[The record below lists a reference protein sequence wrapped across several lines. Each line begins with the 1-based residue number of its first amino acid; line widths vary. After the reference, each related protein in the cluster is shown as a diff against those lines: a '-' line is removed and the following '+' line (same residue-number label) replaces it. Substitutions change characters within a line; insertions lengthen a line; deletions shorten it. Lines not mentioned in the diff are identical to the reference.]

1 MVRSSFWRAAAIAG
15 ALAAAS
21 AASVPPAAAQ
31 QLPAPIVMIVDIQG
45 VQQGSKAFKS
55 IQGQMQTHRQSFQKE
70 IGEQENQLRSA
81 EQELQRQRTI
91 LAPEAFAQKQRE
103 FQERVN
109 TVQRNAQ
116 SRRRQL
122 EEAFNEAMQQVQ
134 RALLTVVGK
143 LAEERGA
150 TLVLPK
156 SLVVLV
162 DKKYDVSDEA
172 LKRLDQSITQVS
184 VKLPAKK

>member
-1 MVRSSFWRAAAIAG
+1 MSKLGFFRAAAAG
-15 ALAAAS
+15 ALLGAAVAGT
-21 AASVPPAAAQ
+21 VLPAAAQ
-31 QLPAPIVMIVDIQG
+31 TLPAPIIMIVDIQG
-45 VQQGSKAFKS
+45 VQQGSRAFKN
-55 IQGQMQTHRQSFQKE
+55 IQAQMQTHRQTFQKE
-70 IGEQENQLRSA
+70 ISDQEGQLRTA

-91 LAPEAFAQKQRE
+91 LSPDAFGQKQRE

-109 TVQRNAQ
+109 NVQRNAQ

-134 RALLTVVGK
+134 RTLLQVVGK

-150 TLVLPK
+150 TVVLPK
-156 SLVVLV
+156 TLVVLV
-162 DKKYDVSDEA
+162 DKRFDVSDEA
-172 LKRLDQSITQVS
+172 LKRLDTAITQVA

>member
-1 MVRSSFWRAAAIAG
+1 MMQFGFWRATAVAAMLGVGIAG
-15 ALAAAS
+15 TTL
-21 AASVPPAAAQ
+21 PAMAQ
-31 QLPAPIVMIVDIQG
+31 QLTPPIIMIVDVQG

-55 IQGQMQTHRQSFQKE
+55 IQGQMQTHRQAFQKE
-70 IGEQENQLRSA
+70 IGDQEGQLRTA

-91 LAPEAFAQKQRE
+91 LSPEAFAQKQRE

-109 TVQRNAQ
+109 SVQRNAQ

-122 EEAFNEAMQQVQ
+122 EEAFNDAMQQVQ
-134 RALLTVVGK
+134 RQLLQVVGK

-150 TLVLPK
+150 TIVLPK
-156 SLVVLV
+156 TLVVLV
-162 DKKYDVSDEA
+162 DKRFDTSDEA
-172 LKRLDQSITQVS
+172 LKRLDAAITQVS

>member
-1 MVRSSFWRAAAIAG
+1 MARLAYWRGVTFAGAIAAAL
-15 ALAAAS
+15 ALAG
-21 AASVPPAAAQ
+21 PPAAAQ
-31 QLPAPIVMIVDIQG
+31 QLTAPVVMVVDVQG
-45 VQQGSKAFKS
+45 VQHSSRAFKS
-55 IQGQMQTHRQSFQKE
+55 IQGQMQTHRQAFQKE
-70 IGEQENQLRSA
+70 IGDQENQLRSA
-81 EQELQRQRTI
+81 EQELSRQRTI
-91 LAPEAFAQKQRE
+91 LSPEAFGQKQRE

-109 TVQRNAQ
+109 SVQRNAQ

-134 RALLTVVGK
+134 RQLLQVVGK

-162 DKKYDVSDEA
+162 DKRFDVSDEA
-172 LKRLDQSITQVS
+172 LKRLDQAITTVS
-184 VKLPAKK
+184 VKLPPKK